1 MRIKDNK
8 NLNLNFLYQK
18 YKIEENKNVI
28 KIEIQHKTWK
38 LDPREKELE
47 LQIQKL

>member
-1 MRIKDNK
+1 MEDRKTAEPLLIRIGKRNYD
-8 NLNLNFLYQK
+8 L
-18 YKIEENKNVI
+18 
-28 KIEIQHKTWK
+28 KTWK